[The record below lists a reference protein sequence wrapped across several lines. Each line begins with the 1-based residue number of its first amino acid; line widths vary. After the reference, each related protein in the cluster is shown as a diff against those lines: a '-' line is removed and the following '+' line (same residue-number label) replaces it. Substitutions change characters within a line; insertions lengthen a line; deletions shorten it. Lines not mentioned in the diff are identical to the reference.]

1 MSLNKKTQTLY
12 LLNEQD
18 ENVCAFVAQQRTQH
32 AVHAKAN
39 VLNSRPGNIFRGAK
53 ACSTG
58 ELRFP
63 TISGNGFAIFRFL
76 PRGCSSAAI
85 HVNRHIIHDEA
96 NELLHI
102 RYVTQPAALIIA
114 YNDYLVLA
122 PRDLRLVYE

>member
-1 MSLNKKTQTLY
+1 MALRR
-12 LLNEQD
+12 
-18 ENVCAFVAQQRTQH
+18 AAQESCVSQQYE
-32 AVHAKAN
+32 AMG
-39 VLNSRPGNIFRGAK
+39 SPF
-53 ACSTG
+53 
-58 ELRFP
+58 
-63 TISGNGFAIFRFL
+63 FRFL